1 MSYRILSNTKNSN
14 LKFPI
19 NEFMPTLATN
29 KRATFDYEILQT
41 YEAGLVLAGYE
52 VKAVKLGHISLK
64 GAYVVI
70 NGSEAFLLN
79 AHISPYQPKNMPLD
93 YEPTRSRK
101 LLLHKSEIRG
111 LIGESKEKGL
121 TLVPIKVYS
130 KHGLIKLEFGL
141 GKGKKKID
149 KREDIKKRE
158 DKLKIQRALRVKA

>member
-1 MSYRILSNTKNSN
+1 
-14 LKFPI
+14 
-19 NEFMPTLATN
+19 MPVLATN

-52 VKAVKLGHISLK
+52 VKAVKLGHMSLK

-79 AHISPYQPKNMPLD
+79 AHISHYQPKNMPLD
-93 YEPTRSRK
+93 YEPTRTRK

-121 TLVPIKVYS
+121 TLVPLKVYTTS
-130 KHGLIKLEFGL
+130 IGKIKLSFAVAR
-141 GKGKKKID
+141 GKKKFD
-149 KREDIKKRE
+149 KRAAIGEREAKRR
-158 DKLKIQRALRVKA
+158 IQRALRSKA